1 MEWPV
6 TRRATIHNTCKYTKC
21 DASVPWRSEEHP
33 RLRRRALGRRL
44 RGSHQRA
51 TTKLAKRAVHYQ
63 APAQGTHDLKPP
75 AKGRAAANRPTST
88 LLRVTSSRR
97 RGTGTC
103 APSNRPMLDGSAV
116 DGTRMPRPGDFCCE
130 RFNTIVDTSRY
141 SMKICCDCTCHAS
154 AFTTRFTHIAAHIEI
169 LYCTQC
175 RCAAHC
181 PACARDVGSRGIMQG
196 IIWTSLA
203 PHLRDLPVPRY

>member
-1 MEWPV
+1 MECPPV
-6 TRRATIHNTCKYTKC
+6 TRRATIHNSSTCKYTKC

-44 RGSHQRA
+44 RGSHQLA
-51 TTKLAKRAVHYQ
+51 TRGRQPSLPRELCIAKRRPRGHMTSNLQ
-63 APAQGTHDLKPP
+63 PN
-75 AKGRAAANRPTST
+75 AAANRPTST

-103 APSNRPMLDGSAV
+103 AQSNRPMLDGSAV

-154 AFTTRFTHIAAHIEI
+154 AFTTRFTP
-169 LYCTQC
+169 C
-175 RCAAHC
+175 RKI
-181 PACARDVGSRGIMQG
+181 PAARDQQARAHVLVTRTRETQSKCE
-196 IIWTSLA
+196 
-203 PHLRDLPVPRY
+203 Y